1 MTNKRMQRCELFP
14 GKASEKIRGRHCG
27 DTWVRLASSK
37 YRNRIKLLV
46 RSRRS
51 QVSHSRLTGGEGKR
65 YGLCE
70 NGVAGSKTHTPR
82 KQPPKVATYI
92 SPWCI
97 LPPKSVCM

>member
-1 MTNKRMQRCELFP
+1 MTNKRMKRCELFP

-27 DTWVRLASSK
+27 DTRVRLASSK

-70 NGVAGSKTHTPR
+70 KWRGGFQNSHAAETTTESGNLHKPLVYLAS
-82 KQPPKVATYI
+82 
-92 SPWCI
+92 
-97 LPPKSVCM
+97 